1 MIGKAELSLQDH
13 PNQSF
18 ANVLSKGQRWLYRPM
33 AISERCLP
41 WNQYML
47 CKAIA
52 HSISSHLILKSD
64 FLPHRIFHVYSNC
77 GCCIRHAK
85 SMFHMY
91 WGMQSIVAI
100 YSISH
105 YTRCKK

>member
-18 ANVLSKGQRWLYRPM
+18 ANVLSKGQRWLYRPT

-52 HSISSHLILKSD
+52 HSI
-64 FLPHRIFHVYSNC
+64 
-77 GCCIRHAK
+77 
-85 SMFHMY
+85 
-91 WGMQSIVAI
+91 
-100 YSISH
+100 
-105 YTRCKK
+105 

>member
-18 ANVLSKGQRWLYRPM
+18 ANVLSKEQRWLYRPM

-52 HSISSHLILKSD
+52 HSI
-64 FLPHRIFHVYSNC
+64 
-77 GCCIRHAK
+77 
-85 SMFHMY
+85 
-91 WGMQSIVAI
+91 
-100 YSISH
+100 
-105 YTRCKK
+105 